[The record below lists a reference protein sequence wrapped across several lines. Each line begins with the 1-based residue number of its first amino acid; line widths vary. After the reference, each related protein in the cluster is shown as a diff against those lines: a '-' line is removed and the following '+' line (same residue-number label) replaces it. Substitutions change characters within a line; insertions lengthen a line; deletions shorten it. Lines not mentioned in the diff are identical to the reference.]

1 MTSSMYQE
9 VLAWIEK
16 WPDGAAAALW
26 GLIGVVVG
34 AVLTAWLTS
43 RRDRARR
50 RLEFVGKQLSEL
62 YSPMLGLR
70 SEIAAHSSLR
80 VKLQDAANSAWLDL
94 CAGVA
99 PGPEAQQL
107 TATRFPQFEALIE
120 YDNDKL
126 RRTLMPAYRKMLEVF
141 RDKLWLC
148 EPGTHSHYLQLVEF
162 VDVWERCLSDSLP
175 AEVLLRLHHTEANLQ
190 PLYDDLQTQHDRL
203 RALLA
208 KG

>member
-1 MTSSMYQE
+1 MYPE

-16 WPDGAAAALW
+16 WPDGAVSALW

-43 RRDRARR
+43 RRDQAQR
-50 RLEFVGKQLSEL
+50 RLEFIGKQLSEL
-62 YSPMLGLR
+62 YSPMLGLQ

-80 VKLQDAANSAWLDL
+80 VKLQDAANAAWQDL
-94 CAGVA
+94 CAAVA

-107 TATRFPQFEALIE
+107 TTTRFPQFKALIE

-126 RRTLMPAYRKMLEVF
+126 RGTLIPAYRKMLEVF

-148 EPGTHSHYLQLVEF
+148 EPETHSHYPQVVEF
-162 VDVWERCLSDSLP
+162 VDVWERYLSDSLP
-175 AEVLLRLHHTEANLQ
+175 AEVMKRLDHTEAKLK
-190 PLYDDLQTQHDRL
+190 PFYDDLRTQHDRL